1 MQNTLGYSL
10 VNASTLSS
18 APLIIATK
26 EGVPWSAIGKIVS
39 SFRESFRGSLGIVA
53 DISPKEQ
60 ECLEKNIYPAISYF
74 FYIELA
80 SQYFLRLST
89 STVAL
94 VTKTNLRD
102 HRGMVDMST

>member
-60 ECLEKNIYPAISYF
+60 ECLEKKYILLFLIF
-74 FYIELA
+74 FIL
-80 SQYFLRLST
+80 
-89 STVAL
+89 
-94 VTKTNLRD
+94 N
-102 HRGMVDMST
+102 